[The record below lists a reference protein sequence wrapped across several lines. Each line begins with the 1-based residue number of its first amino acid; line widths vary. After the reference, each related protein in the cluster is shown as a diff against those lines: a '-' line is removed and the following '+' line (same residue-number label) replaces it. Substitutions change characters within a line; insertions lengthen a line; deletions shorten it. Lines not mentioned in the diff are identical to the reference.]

1 MKNLL
6 ALSIVGLIG
15 CASVAV
21 AEDDAAKEMAK
32 KKAAVGKFFD
42 EAALFEL
49 GKHLKEG
56 GAAGPS
62 DFEGAGEVFQRG
74 GSVSKL

>member
-1 MKNLL
+1 LRARSL
-6 ALSIVGLIG
+6 
-15 CASVAV
+15 
-21 AEDDAAKEMAK
+21 AK

-62 DFEGAGEVFQRG
+62 DFEGAAEVFQRG
-74 GSVSKL
+74 WSVSKL